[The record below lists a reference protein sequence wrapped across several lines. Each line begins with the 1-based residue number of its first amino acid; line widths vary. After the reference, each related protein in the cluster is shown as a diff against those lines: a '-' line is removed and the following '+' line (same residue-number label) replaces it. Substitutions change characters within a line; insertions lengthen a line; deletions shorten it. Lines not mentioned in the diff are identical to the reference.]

1 MTRWP
6 FRFRR
11 RKQAPPPAPVA
22 VNPLQNPQLYAN
34 LLQRFERQ
42 GYTHEQ
48 AVQLTVGGHFQ
59 AFGTLERDLLIQYG
73 LAPHHYLIDVGCG
86 SGRLTRALAPYLTG
100 RYLGLDVLPD
110 LLAYARA
117 QAPNPAWRFE
127 AVTGFAIPERD
138 AQADMICFFSV
149 FTHLLHEQSYVYLR
163 DAQRALKP
171 GGHIVFSFMEYGFPS
186 HWRAFEEAITHI
198 NDALPLNVFI
208 SRDAIAAW
216 AQHLGL
222 DVIDV
227 QDGEKPFIRLREP
240 AVFDHGGAF
249 TELGTI
255 GQSVCVLQK
264 RAS

>member
-1 MTRWP
+1 MRRWP
-6 FRFRR
+6 FRFGRR
-11 RKQAPPPAPVA
+11 QQGSPA

-34 LLQRFERQ
+34 LLRHFEQQ

-73 LAPHHYLIDVGCG
+73 LAPNHSLIDVGCG
-86 SGRLTRALAPYLTG
+86 SGRLAKALVSYLHG
-100 RYLGLDVLPD
+100 RYLGLDVLPA
-110 LLAYARA
+110 LLAHARA

-127 AVTGFAIPERD
+127 TVTGFSIPERD
-138 AQADMICFFSV
+138 EAADMIAFFSV

-163 DAQRALKP
+163 DARRVLKP
-171 GGHIVFSFMEYGFPS
+171 GGRIVFSFMEFGYPS
-186 HWRAFEEAITHI
+186 HWRAFEEAIAHI
-198 NDALPLNVFI
+198 NDPLPLNVFI

-216 AQHLGL
+216 AEHLAL
-222 DVIDV
+222 DVVDV
-227 QDGEKPFIRLREP
+227 QDGEQLFIRLREP

-264 RAS
+264 PAQ